1 MDNMK
6 NININ
11 SIFCN
16 NDKEKKVENGTLN
29 IDSLVNNN
37 SFNVLNDE
45 YIVKKIKNSK
55 NKEKQKL
62 NDLFESKYKDC
73 LLRINNSI
81 DLNKEELIFKVDDI
95 YFGYNNYK
103 SSECINF
110 INEKLI
116 KKKFKTQILSKN
128 EIFINWSMV

>member
-1 MDNMK
+1 MDNMN

-16 NDKEKKVENGTLN
+16 NEKEKKVENGILN

-37 SFNVLNDE
+37 SFNVLDDE
-45 YIVKKIKNSK
+45 YIVKKIRKSR

-62 NDLFESKYKDC
+62 NELFESKYKDC

-95 YFGYNNYK
+95 YYGYNNYK
-103 SSECINF
+103 SSECIKF
-110 INEKLI
+110 INDKLI
-116 KKKFKTQILSKN
+116 KKKFKTKKLSN
-128 EIFINWSMV
+128 NIIFINWSVV